1 MKKILILFFIV
12 FLCVG
17 CSNSRN
23 DNIPESES
31 ELDKIYYIEDFP
43 KIKEDS
49 DSLVLELKNSGQFDD
64 LKYIDFEKHSSYDD
78 PEVRYSV
85 NYVTNCSN
93 LVLYYDEDFNYD
105 NISLSKQLICDDEEF
120 FSDLF
125 WSNQILAI
133 TYLKRYDI
141 NEKDFPGLL
150 YDSYTDYV
158 NVIAGISDD
167 NFAYTNN
174 GLTIYHNL
182 KIHSFYISG
191 IKTK

>member
-17 CSNSRN
+17 CSNSRI

-43 KIKEDS
+43 KIKEDA

-64 LKYIDFEKHSSYDD
+64 LKYIDFKKHSSYDE

-93 LVLYYDEDFNYD
+93 LVLYYDEYFNYD
-105 NISLSKQLICDDEEF
+105 NINLSKQLICDDEE
-120 FSDLF
+120 
-125 WSNQILAI
+125 
-133 TYLKRYDI
+133 
-141 NEKDFPGLL
+141 L
-150 YDSYTDYV
+150 YQL
-158 NVIAGISDD
+158 G
-167 NFAYTNN
+167 
-174 GLTIYHNL
+174 
-182 KIHSFYISG
+182 
-191 IKTK
+191 